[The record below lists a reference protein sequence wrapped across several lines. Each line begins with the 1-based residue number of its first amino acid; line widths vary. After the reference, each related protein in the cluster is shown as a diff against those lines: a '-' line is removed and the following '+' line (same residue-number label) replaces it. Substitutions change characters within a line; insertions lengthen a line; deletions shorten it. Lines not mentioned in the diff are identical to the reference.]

1 MTREQFI
8 QRLRELNWQQ
18 WFDANTLRDGA
29 PLAGA
34 LEGLNFFD
42 YGKGGLLAARLPI
55 GRQLGAT
62 GVSMVETVPGKPQV
76 RWVCECRQQ
85 RCLHA
90 AALLLA
96 VTDTKPETV
105 MAPWDRWVDRIQTE
119 PKPVVEKSADS
130 SNEPRHL
137 LLILRYEQGNP
148 GALRVQPC
156 WAKIGKRG
164 GFAHPQAIDL
174 LHPGG
179 PRPAPPG
186 GWSDLQIERL
196 AALGLG
202 AVDPHRVTYVSSAE
216 RGFLPIQSAHQVR
229 ALEALAQEWPVSFER
244 ASGPGL
250 RLGNPRA
257 LQLQWHDEADG
268 SQRLACKVQDAPQAL
283 IAEAGGLWY
292 VDVARGEW
300 GRLEADAR
308 IPEWV
313 ARAPTLMPEH
323 VEQMDTR
330 LQKLTRLNLPAPN
343 PRRAVQHID
352 ATPRPILRL
361 RELSPYSR
369 VRGRTIAVASL
380 QFDYQG
386 VRLAGSGPAAERRF
400 IDGEVYEIQRNR
412 GAELGALERLA
423 ELGLQ
428 ACEEALDYYLL
439 HEAALGVDD
448 FVLPRGRQGIA
459 NPEQFQPL
467 IPRLQ
472 NAGFELEYD
481 AKYPA
486 QVLEAPEHWL
496 AEVDADAGGDWFNIS
511 LGIEI
516 NGERIDLMP
525 VLRAAIADPEFP
537 RHPGPREADNA
548 SYLAVLDDSRRIR
561 LPLKRLRALLEP
573 LLEWLDAS
581 QVGEGLRL
589 KRAHSG
595 VLDELGQ
602 ASLIWRGAEPLQR
615 QLAQLRE
622 RRVRVDPPDGFQA
635 ELRPYQRDGLDWL
648 GFLAAA
654 KLGGILA
661 DDMGL
666 GKTVQ
671 VLAHVLAEKQAGR
684 LADPA
689 LVVAPTSLVPNWRN
703 EARRFAPDLR
713 VLVLHGSGRDVHFE
727 RMAEHDLV
735 ITSYPLLPRD
745 RELLI
750 AQPFGL
756 LILDEA
762 QTIKNARTQAARVVR
777 ELNVPRR
784 LAMTGTPL
792 ENHLGELWAQ
802 MDAVEPGVLGGER
815 QFNRLYRNPIEKHQ
829 DSDRQQR
836 LNRRIAP
843 LMLRRRK
850 QDVLFDLPPKTVI
863 LREVELEGRQRE
875 LYETLR
881 LAQHER
887 VREAI
892 AERGLAQS
900 GIVVLDALL
909 KLRQVCCDPR
919 LVKLEHA
926 RQVDGSAKL
935 ELLLDLLDNL
945 VEEGRRVLVFSQFAE
960 MLALI
965 DKAVRERGH
974 APLMLTGQTK
984 ERAPLVE
991 RFQAGEVPIFLISL
1005 KAGGVGLNL
1014 TAADT
1019 VIHYDPWWNP
1029 AVENQA
1035 TDRSHRIGQD
1045 KPVFVYKLLCSGT
1058 VEEKIQAMQA
1068 RKADLAAAV
1077 LDGGSSTQ
1085 VKFGE
1090 DDLAELFA
1098 PLM

>member
-1 MTREQFI
+1 MTREQWI
-8 QRLRELNWQQ
+8 QRLRDLNWPQ
-18 WFDANTLRDGA
+18 WFDAGALRDGA
-29 PLAGA
+29 PLVGA
-34 LEGLNFFD
+34 LEGFNYFD

-55 GRQLGAT
+55 GRHMGAT
-62 GVSMVETVPGKPQV
+62 GISFVETVPGKPQV
-76 RWVCECRQQ
+76 RWVCECRQE

-90 AALLLA
+90 AALLLS
-96 VTDTKPETV
+96 VTDTRPETV
-105 MAPWDRWVDRIQTE
+105 MAPWDRWLDRIQTE
-119 PKPVVEKSADS
+119 PKPQERGAELAA
-130 SNEPRHL
+130 EPRYP
-137 LLILRYEQGNP
+137 LLILRYEQGTP
-148 GALRVQPC
+148 GRLRVQPS
-156 WAKIGKRG
+156 WAKVGKRG
-164 GFAHPQAIDL
+164 GFAHPLAIDL
-174 LHPGG
+174 QHPGG

-186 GWSDLQIERL
+186 GWSDEQIERL

-202 AVDPHRVTYVSSAE
+202 ASEPHRNAASAPSD
-216 RGFLPIQSAHQVR
+216 RGFLPIVSAHQAR
-229 ALEALAQEWPVSFER
+229 ALETLAQTWPVAFER
-244 ASGPGL
+244 ASGSAL
-250 RLGNPRA
+250 RLGSARK
-257 LQLQWHDEADG
+257 LRLQWRDHADG
-268 SQRLACKVQDAPQAL
+268 SQQLTCEVDNAPSAL
-283 IAEAGGLWY
+283 IADAGTLWY
-292 VDVARGEW
+292 IDAARGEW
-300 GRLEADAR
+300 GRLESDAR
-308 IPEWV
+308 VPEWV
-313 ARAPTLMPEH
+313 ARAPMLLPEH

-330 LQKLTRLNLPAPN
+330 LQRLTRLALPAPN
-343 PRRAVQHID
+343 PRRAVQRID
-352 ATPRPILRL
+352 GMPKPMLRL
-361 RELSPYSR
+361 REMSPYSR
-369 VRGRTIAVASL
+369 VRGRTIAVASV
-380 QFDYQG
+380 QFDYAG
-386 VRLAGSGPAAERRF
+386 LRLAGTGPAMERRF
-400 IDGEVYEIQRNR
+400 VDGDVYEVQRNR
-412 GAELGALERLA
+412 AAELSAIERLG

-459 NPEQFQPL
+459 NPEQFQSL

-481 AKYPA
+481 PRYPA
-486 QVLEAPEHWL
+486 QVLEAPEQWL
-496 AEVDADAGGDWFNIS
+496 AEVDADAGGDWFNLS

-525 VLRAAIADPEFP
+525 VLRAALADPEFP

-561 LPLKRLRALLEP
+561 LPLARLRALLEP
-573 LLEWLDAS
+573 LLEWLDAT
-581 QVGEGLRL
+581 QGAEGLRF
-589 KRAHSG
+589 KRAHTT
-595 VLDELGQ
+595 VLDELAQ

-622 RRVRVDPPDGFQA
+622 RRVRVDPPSGFQA

-671 VLAHVLAEKQAGR
+671 VLAHVLSEKQAGR
-684 LADPA
+684 LPNPA
-689 LVVAPTSLVPNWRN
+689 LVVAPTSLVPNWRS

-713 VLVLHGSGRDVHFE
+713 VLVLHGSGRDAHFE

-745 RELLI
+745 RDLLI

-815 QFNRLYRNPIEKHQ
+815 QFNRLYRHPIEKHQ
-829 DSDRQQR
+829 DSERQQR

-850 QDVLFDLPPKTVI
+850 QDVLLDLPPKTII

-935 ELLLDLLDNL
+935 DLLLDLLDNL

-960 MLALI
+960 MLGLI
-965 DKAVRERGH
+965 DAALRQRGH
-974 APLMLTGQTK
+974 VPLMLTGQTK

-991 RFQAGEVPIFLISL
+991 RFQTGEVPIFLISL

-1068 RKADLAAAV
+1068 RKAELAAAV